1 MKERTRKCKEM
12 NGKIQRNNGQGNA
25 NERARN
31 GKAGQGMQG
40 KDNKISKQRQIK
52 EK

>member
-40 KDNKISKQRQIK
+40 KDNNITKTMKIK